1 MKLELLAQS
10 AAFLLLGALLV
21 MTLGVAVHF
30 ELARLLLSIT
40 VAGVCLVAEL
50 YVIFK
55 ILHRFWKWSGIMTG
69 ALFKTV
75 SITALMNR
83 LPKRGKA

>member
-10 AAFLLLGALLV
+10 AAFLLLSALLV
-21 MTLGVAVHF
+21 MVLGVAVHY
-30 ELARLLLSIT
+30 EMARLLLSI
-40 VAGVCLVAEL
+40 VFAGVCLVAEF

-55 ILHRFWKWSGIMTG
+55 ILCRLWKWSGIMAG

-75 SITALMNR
+75 SINSADEQVA
-83 LPKRGKA
+83 KAR

>member
-21 MTLGVAVHF
+21 MVLGVAVHY

-40 VAGVCLVAEL
+40 VAGVCLLAEF

-55 ILHRFWKWSGIMTG
+55 ILHRLWKWSGTLVG
-69 ALFKTV
+69 SLFKTILSDRTDKEV
-75 SITALMNR
+75 A
-83 LPKRGKA
+83 KAR